1 MGLIDRMRRRNE
13 NDAGPPA
20 KVVVAAAMPLA
31 GPAVRRLERQRAV
44 GGVEMWQKDAWYFYD
59 SIGELRSPITRMALA
74 LSQAT
79 PYAATVD
86 PDTGEASGATRSEDP
101 RAQAAMRQL
110 LGGAKSRAQ
119 ILFLYVVAWMV
130 SGESY
135 IIVRSRPGQPDQWL
149 ALTGSKLI
157 NQGGSWSYIDP
168 YTMERIQLNEG
179 SDLLLRVFSPHPDD
193 QGKADSAVRSA
204 LPILAEIE
212 KTSQN
217 IAARLDSRV
226 ASNGLLFLPEEA
238 DYPTGYEG
246 QAGAGAW
253 TAYLTDIMS
262 TSLTNPGQASAQVP
276 IVGVLPAEV
285 IQSILHVDL
294 STVFDAAV
302 QGLRESDMSRLAA
315 ALDMPKSTAEGTE
328 AESNHWTAWQVEETT
343 FKVYGQPLLE
353 RLSDSL
359 TEHWFRPALIAMG
372 MDAEEADRTII
383 AWDVTGIVQ
392 EPDQTDNVKWLWEN
406 VLVSDAVALAT
417 FGMTEDDR
425 PDQEEYARRVLLKL
439 VSVAPTL
446 LSDPNVAAAVDLGI
460 EIEPAAAGVSAPSPE
475 APPEL
480 EAAPAEESGAE
491 ARTVPDTRTDDVP
504 DGLVAAAE
512 LLVYDAL
519 SRAGGRL
526 LTRENRGQFRF
537 TPKHELHTVINAMG
551 RTEVLLADS
560 FQFADVVAET
570 FGLDAAEFRLA
581 LHGYASGRLV
591 AGRAH
596 DRDQLRK
603 YLR

>member
-13 NDAGPPA
+13 DGAGPPP

-59 SIGELRSPITRMALA
+59 SIGELRSPVTRMALA

-86 PDTGEASGATRSEDP
+86 PDTGEESGATRSEDP
-101 RAQAAMRQL
+101 RAQAAMRQI
-110 LGGAKSRAQ
+110 LGGAKARAQ
-119 ILFLYVVAWMV
+119 ILFLYVVAWMI

-294 STVFDAAV
+294 ATVFDSAV
-302 QGLRESDMSRLAA
+302 QGLRESDLSRLAA

-328 AESNHWTAWQVEETT
+328 AESNHWTAWQIEETT

-359 TEHWFRPALIAMG
+359 TEYWFRPALIAMG
-372 MDAEEADRTII
+372 MNAEEADRTII

-392 EPDQTDNVKWLWEN
+392 EPDQTENVKWLWEN
-406 VLVSDAVALAT
+406 LLVSDEVALST

-425 PDQEEYARRVLLKL
+425 PSPDEYARRILIQLLKASPSL
-439 VSVAPTL
+439 IENPAIAE
-446 LSDPNVAAAVDLGI
+446 AADLGV
-460 EIEPAAAGVSAPSPE
+460 EIPEPEPTVVRDP
-475 APPEL
+475 
-480 EAAPAEESGAE
+480 AAPAELEPGEGTGAQ
-491 ARTVPDTRTDDVP
+491 ARTMPQTRDDDVP

-526 LTRENRGQFRF
+526 LTRENRGQFTS
-537 TPKHELHTVINAMG
+537 TPKHELHTVISAMG
-551 RTEVLLADS
+551 RTEVLLTDS
-560 FQFADVVAET
+560 FQFADAVSDA
-570 FGLDAAEFRLA
+570 FGLDREEFRLA
-581 LHGYASGRLV
+581 LHGYVSGRLV

>member
-1 MGLIDRMRRRNE
+1 MGLLDRMRRRNE
-13 NDAGPPA
+13 EGGPPP

-31 GPAVRRLERQRAV
+31 GPAVRRMERQRVV

-59 SIGELRSPITRMALA
+59 AIGELRAPVTRMALA
-74 LSQAT
+74 LSQAQ
-79 PYAATVD
+79 PYAAVVD
-86 PDTGEASGATRSEDP
+86 PDTGEENGAQRSENP
-101 RAQAAMRQL
+101 NAQAAMRQL
-110 LGGAKSRAQ
+110 LGGAKARAQ
-119 ILFLYVVAWMV
+119 LLFLYVVAWMI
-130 SGESY
+130 SGECF
-135 IIVRSRPGQPDQWL
+135 IVVRSRPGKPDQWL
-149 ALTGSKLI
+149 ALTASKLI
-157 NQGGSWSYIDP
+157 NQGGSWSYVDP
-168 YTMERIQLNEG
+168 YTLERIQLNEG

-238 DYPTGYEG
+238 DFPQGYEG
-246 QAGAGAW
+246 AEGAGAW

-294 STVFDAAV
+294 ATVFDSAV
-302 QGLRESDMSRLAA
+302 QGLRESDLSRLAS
-315 ALDMPKSTAEGTE
+315 ALDMVKATAEGTE
-328 AESNHWTAWQVEETT
+328 GDANHWTAWQIEETN
-343 FKVYGQPLLE
+343 FKVFGKPLLE
-353 RLSDSL
+353 RLGDSL
-359 TEHWFRPALIAMG
+359 TEYWLRPALIRMG
-372 MDAEEADRTII
+372 VPEDEAERTII

-392 EPDQTDNVKWLWEN
+392 EPDQTENVKWLWEN
-406 VLVSDAVALAT
+406 LLVSDQVALAT
-417 FGMTEDDR
+417 FGMGEDDQ
-425 PDQEEYARRVLLKL
+425 PSAEEYARRVLIQLLKA
-439 VSVAPTL
+439 SPTL
-446 LSDPNVAAAVDLGI
+446 IENPAIAEAADLGF
-460 EIEPAAAGVSAPSPE
+460 EMPEPEPTVVQAPAAPA
-475 APPEL
+475 EL
-480 EAAPAEESGAE
+480 EPAEESGAG
-491 ARTVPDTRTDDVP
+491 ARTMPQTQDDDVP

-526 LTRENRGQFRF
+526 LTRENRGQFTS
-537 TPKHELHTVINAMG
+537 TPKHELHTVISAMG
-551 RTEVLLADS
+551 RTEVLLTDS
-560 FQFADVVAET
+560 FQFADAVADA
-570 FGLDAAEFRLA
+570 FGLDREEFRLS
-581 LHGYASGRLV
+581 LHGYVSGRLV

-596 DRDQLRK
+596 NREQLRK